1 MQFLS
6 YVQFEYDQQEE
17 PRIYPPEC
25 IRVEKQVGQVSSA
38 NLTEEIL
45 DYLRINQKSFEKQCA
60 EIEKQI
66 KELVE
71 NIETED
77 EVEPI
82 QSRKPQKR
90 N

>member
-1 MQFLS
+1 M
-6 YVQFEYDQQEE
+6 
-17 PRIYPPEC
+17 
-25 IRVEKQVGQVSSA
+25 RVEKQVGQVSSA

-45 DYLRINQKSFEKQCA
+45 DYLRINQKSFEKQCS